1 MNIFVNY
8 LLTHDMPTQTALELA
23 YNSESCHHNPESKH
37 NNDILQSLDDLST
50 YNGDYVL
57 NSNTSYNISI
67 DGFSNM
73 CGSCQMNAT
82 FGWKL
87 FSLKNYNL
95 LNESYVNFTSFPSSG
110 FYKSFSRTLPS
121 FSHNE
126 TGTFILR
133 YGIFNSEG
141 NPNSDMYSNNNI
153 NEITLFI
160 TTILI

>member
-1 MNIFVNY
+1 
-8 LLTHDMPTQTALELA
+8 
-23 YNSESCHHNPESKH
+23 
-37 NNDILQSLDDLST
+37 
-50 YNGDYVL
+50 
-57 NSNTSYNISI
+57 
-67 DGFSNM
+67 
-73 CGSCQMNAT
+73 MNAT

-160 TTILI
+160 NDDIDLRIVSFYPSHNPSSSYYYYGENMVTSQISSYGNKTVDDVTILLEVINSDAFTVNLMSLPVAQM